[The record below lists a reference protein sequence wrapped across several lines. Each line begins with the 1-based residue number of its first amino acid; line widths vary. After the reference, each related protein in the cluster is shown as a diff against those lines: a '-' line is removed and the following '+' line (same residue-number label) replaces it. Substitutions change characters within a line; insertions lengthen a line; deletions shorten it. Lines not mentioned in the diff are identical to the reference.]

1 MAAPATHQTG
11 PVGPDTLIT
20 IKVVLDN
27 QNRRFKLPLRDLGA
41 HVLIPK
47 LRTLLAIPPDVDV
60 KFDRFSDSA
69 GAYVTLDSE
78 QPAIYKQL
86 YRAAKAKLKLRLR
99 ATIMKPNKATVEG
112 VVDEEAAPSVA
123 KKAMSRSSYLET
135 VLQPPPIKMAAP
147 SLEPP
152 VETAR
157 HQQVC
162 SIPGAFSS
170 NDSFIDPPPRPAP
183 QSVQLSQPTLPSF
196 HDFSTGTFTID
207 CNHCGESVPNEHF
220 HCSICDKGDFDL
232 CQACVDSG
240 ITCDGDGHW
249 LIKRT
254 IQNGLIMASVTDTC
268 PRRKTQKTEVTTAQA
283 SPSNDEGERTCNC
296 CINQL
301 PSTNFVTCNDCPDFD
316 LCMVC
321 FQNNEHG
328 HHPAHVFEP
337 VDKREGMVSPKIN
350 LLCKA
355 GRNEFH
361 HAVCD
366 GCTKRITGVR
376 HKCLSCPDW
385 DFCADCITS
394 ASSTHPGHRFAPIYG
409 FIGFF
414 PSRKETHPG
423 IFCDGPLCAERQT
436 RSYIKGDRYK
446 CSICHDTDFCASCEA
461 HPSNTHSKT
470 HPLIKIQVPL
480 RHVSIQTVYDH
491 ADGRASDHLGDRPQ
505 AKNAS
510 TETISNAST
519 NTATQVQTM
528 AECKPAEETVP
539 TTPVIDAKKSMPAD
553 LQAWY
558 ESDSTPDGSDFGPNR
573 MVSQSWTL
581 RNPGPAAWPAG
592 CAVYYIGGDDMRNLD
607 SRHPSSVSTIT
618 AASRS
623 DVLEHSLEPGKTAV
637 FTVVLRSPA
646 HEGRAISYWRLKT
659 PDGTP
664 FGHKLWVDINV
675 KSTPIELPIRS
686 AMPAVPIPTDADT
699 SEKSSQMIFPKL
711 EKESPA
717 SSIHQIDQTPT
728 PVDNEAK
735 LEEQDLWE
743 GVESL
748 DLEDESEDELLN
760 EEEYDILD
768 ASDEDL
774 VLDMP
779 EAASKK

>member
-1 MAAPATHQTG
+1 MAAPGTQQTG

-20 IKVVLDN
+20 IKVVLDG

-41 HVLIPK
+41 QVLTHK
-47 LRTLLAIPPDVDV
+47 LRTLLAIPPEADV

-86 YRAAKAKLKLRLR
+86 YRAAKAKLKLQ
-99 ATIMKPNKATVEG
+99 P
-112 VVDEEAAPSVA
+112 
-123 KKAMSRSSYLET
+123 RSSYLET

-147 SLEPP
+147 SLESPA
-152 VETAR
+152 ETAR
-157 HQQVC
+157 PQQVC

-170 NDSFIDPPPRPAP
+170 NDSFIDPAPRSAP
-183 QSVQLSQPTLPSF
+183 RSVQLSQPTLPSF

-254 IQNGLIMASVTDTC
+254 IQNGFIMASVTDTC
-268 PRRKTQKTEVTTAQA
+268 PRRKTQKTELAEAPT
-283 SPSNDEGERTCNC
+283 SSSNDEGERTCNC

-301 PSTNFVTCNDCPDFD
+301 PASDFVSCNDCPDFD
-316 LCMVC
+316 LCLVC

-337 VDKREGMVSPKIN
+337 VDKREGVVNPKIN

-361 HAVCD
+361 HATCD

-376 HKCLSCPDW
+376 HKCLACPDW
-385 DFCADCITS
+385 DFCSDCIKS
-394 ASSTHPGHRFAPIYG
+394 ASSTHPGHRFAPIYA

-414 PSRKETHPG
+414 PTRKDTHPG
-423 IFCDGPLCAERQT
+423 IICDGPLCASRQT

-491 ADGRASDHLGDRPQ
+491 ADGRTSDHLGDRPQ

-510 TETISNAST
+510 TETVSNAST
-519 NTATQVQTM
+519 HTATQVQTM
-528 AECKPAEETVP
+528 AECKPAEEAVCTA
-539 TTPVIDAKKSMPAD
+539 PVVDAKKSTLAD

-607 SRHPSSVSTIT
+607 ARHPSSVSTIT

-623 DVLEHSLEPGKTAV
+623 DVLEQSLEAGKTAV
-637 FTVVLRSPA
+637 FTVLLRSPA

-675 KSTPIELPIRS
+675 KTSPIGLPIRS
-686 AMPAVPIPTDADT
+686 AVPPAPVIAEA
-699 SEKSSQMIFPKL
+699 SEKDEVDKTQESSQMIFPKL
-711 EKESPA
+711 DKESPA
-717 SSIHQIDQTPT
+717 SSIHEIDQAPTPT
-728 PVDNEAK
+728 EKEVK
-735 LEEQDLWE
+735 LDEGDLWE

-779 EAASKK
+779 EAPLKK